1 MSKGQKALI
10 ILLTPFILGFLLGL
24 LVGGGCSKVEREP
37 EEKKVPMEQTAP
49 QEILQGEA
57 GEPETVQAGII
68 STHEINKNN
77 PNYIFH
83 ASILGDSDL
92 LKCKTDL
99 SKHLDKLFLKI
110 FDDKTPFLQTEDTKR
125 CKNCEFLHLCG
136 RQTVTGSY

>member
-1 MSKGQKALI
+1 MAEPDPFAPIFDNPDYEKLFQLVFYAIMYDFYCLQK
-10 ILLTPFILGFLLGL
+10 
-24 LVGGGCSKVEREP
+24 
-37 EEKKVPMEQTAP
+37 
-49 QEILQGEA
+49 
-57 GEPETVQAGII
+57 PETVQAGII

>member
-1 MSKGQKALI
+1 MLLDETQKEKHAHGFGKKMLEELADKGCKAVI
-10 ILLTPFILGFLLGL
+10 Y
-24 LVGGGCSKVEREP
+24 VEY
-37 EEKKVPMEQTAP
+37 V
-49 QEILQGEA
+49 
-57 GEPETVQAGII
+57 EPETVQAGII

-77 PNYIFH
+77 PNYIFRVN
-83 ASILGDSDL
+83 ILGDSDL
-92 LKCKTDL
+92 LKHKTDL